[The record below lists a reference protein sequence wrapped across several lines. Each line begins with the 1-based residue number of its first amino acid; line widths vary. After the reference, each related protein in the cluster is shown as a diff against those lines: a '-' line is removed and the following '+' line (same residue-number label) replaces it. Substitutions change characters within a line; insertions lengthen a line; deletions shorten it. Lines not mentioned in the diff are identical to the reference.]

1 MKNITILTLGLLL
14 TQLSFA
20 QNSFR
25 FGLKGASN
33 FGWLSGTDKT
43 IENDGTSVGFAYGL
57 MGEYAINSTYG
68 LHAELLLSQINSKFN
83 LTSEQSFVNDISNTK
98 ISSLNYKYTIQYL
111 EIPISMKLN
120 TKEIGNLVYYGNF
133 GFSPGF
139 ALNARASITSGDI
152 PQSIKDLD
160 PTDYRI
166 NDDEGD
172 DFTLDNFDDKVFL
185 FRFPLIIGGG
195 VEYRMAGSTSLQ
207 AGVRFANTFT
217 DMFIKDKTADAKNNY
232 FAVSVGVLF

>member
-160 PTDYRI
+160 PTDYRV

-195 VEYRMAGSTSLQ
+195 VEYRMAGSTS
-207 AGVRFANTFT
+207 
-217 DMFIKDKTADAKNNY
+217 
-232 FAVSVGVLF
+232 

>member
-1 MKNITILTLGLLL
+1 MLALLI

-33 FGWLSGTDKT
+33 FGWLSGNDKT
-43 IENDGTSVGFAYGL
+43 IENDGTKIGFAYGL

-68 LHAELLLSQINSKFN
+68 LHAELLLSQVNSKFN
-83 LTSEQSFVNDISNTK
+83 LKSEQSFVNDPNSTVVSN
-98 ISSLNYKYTIQYL
+98 LNFKYVIQYL

-139 ALNARASITSGDI
+139 ALNARTSITSDDI
-152 PQSIKDLD
+152 PKSIQDLD
-160 PTDYRI
+160 PTDYRV

-172 DFTLDNFDDKVFL
+172 AFTLNNFDDRVFL

-217 DMFIKDKTADAKNNY
+217 DMFVKDKTADAKNNY

>member
-1 MKNITILTLGLLL
+1 MKNITILTLALLL

-43 IENDGTSVGFAYGL
+43 IENDGTTVGFAYGL

-68 LHAELLLSQINSKFN
+68 LHAELLLSQVNSKFN
-83 LTSEQSFVNDISNTK
+83 LTSEQSFVNDINNTK
-98 ISSLNYKYTIQYL
+98 ISSLNYKYTIQYI
-111 EIPISMKLN
+111 EIPMSMKLN
-120 TKEIGNLVYYGNF
+120 TKEIGNLVYFGNF

-160 PTDYRI
+160 PTNYRV

-217 DMFIKDKTADAKNNY
+217 DMFVKDKTADAKNNY

>member
-1 MKNITILTLGLLL
+1 MLALLI

-33 FGWLSGTDKT
+33 FGWLSGNDKT
-43 IENDGTSVGFAYGL
+43 IENDGTKIGFAYGL

-68 LHAELLLSQINSKFN
+68 LHAELLLSQVNSKFN
-83 LTSEQSFVNDISNTK
+83 LKSEQSFVNDPNSTVVSN
-98 ISSLNYKYTIQYL
+98 LNFKYVIQYL

-139 ALNARASITSGDI
+139 ALNARTSITSDDI
-152 PQSIKDLD
+152 PKSIQDLD
-160 PTDYRI
+160 PTDYRV

-172 DFTLDNFDDKVFL
+172 AFTLNNFDDRVFL

-195 VEYRMAGSTSLQ
+195 VEYRMAGSTSFQ

-217 DMFIKDKTADAKNNY
+217 DIFVKDKTADAKNNY

>member
-1 MKNITILTLGLLL
+1 MKNSTILMLALLI

-33 FGWLSGTDKT
+33 FGWLSGNDKT
-43 IENDGTSVGFAYGL
+43 IENDGTKIGFAYGL

-68 LHAELLLSQINSKFN
+68 LHAELLLSQVNSKFN
-83 LTSEQSFVNDISNTK
+83 LKSEQSFVNDPNSTVVSN
-98 ISSLNYKYTIQYL
+98 LNFKYVIQYL

-139 ALNARASITSGDI
+139 ALNARTSITSDDI
-152 PQSIKDLD
+152 PKSIQDLD
-160 PTDYRI
+160 PTDYRV

-172 DFTLDNFDDKVFL
+172 AFTLNNFDDRVFL

-217 DMFIKDKTADAKNNY
+217 DIFVKDKTADAKNNY

>member
-1 MKNITILTLGLLL
+1 MKNITILTLALLF

-83 LTSEQSFVNDISNTK
+83 LTSEQSFVNDINNTK

-111 EIPISMKLN
+111 EIPMSMKFN

-160 PTDYRI
+160 PTDYRV

-185 FRFPLIIGGG
+185 FRFPLI
-195 VEYRMAGSTSLQ
+195 SS
-207 AGVRFANTFT
+207 
-217 DMFIKDKTADAKNNY
+217 
-232 FAVSVGVLF
+232 

>member
-1 MKNITILTLGLLL
+1 MKNITILTLALLL

-83 LTSEQSFVNDISNTK
+83 LTSEQSFVNDINNTK

-111 EIPISMKLN
+111 EIPMSMKFN

-160 PTDYRI
+160 PTDYRV

-207 AGVRFANTFT
+207 AGLRFANTFT
-217 DMFIKDKTADAKNNY
+217 DMFVKDKTADAKNNY

>member
-1 MKNITILTLGLLL
+1 MKNITILTLALLF

-33 FGWLSGTDKT
+33 FGWLTGTDKT
-43 IENDGTSVGFAYGL
+43 IENDGTTLGFAYGL

-68 LHAELLLSQINSKFN
+68 LHAELLLSQVNSKFN
-83 LTSEQSFVNDISNTK
+83 LLSEQSFAKDPNNTK
-98 ISSLNYKYTIQYL
+98 ISNLNYKYIIQYL

-120 TKEIGNLVYYGNF
+120 TKEIGNLVYFGNF

-139 ALNARASITSGDI
+139 ALNARATITSGDI
-152 PQSIKDLD
+152 PQNIKDLD
-160 PTDYRI
+160 PTDYRV
-166 NDDEGD
+166 NDDERD
-172 DFTLDNFDDKVFL
+172 DFTLDNFDDKIFL

-207 AGVRFANTFT
+207 AGFRFANTFT
-217 DMFIKDKTADAKNNY
+217 DMFVKDKTADAKNNY
-232 FAVSVGVLF
+232 FALSVGVLF

>member
-1 MKNITILTLGLLL
+1 MKNSTILILALLI

-33 FGWLSGTDKT
+33 FGWLSDTDKT
-43 IENDGTSVGFAYGL
+43 IENDGTKIGFAYGL
-57 MGEYAINSTYG
+57 MGEYTINSTYG
-68 LHAELLLSQINSKFN
+68 FHAELLLSKVNSKFN
-83 LTSEQSFVNDISNTK
+83 LTSEQSFVNDPNSNVISN
-98 ISSLNYKYTIQYL
+98 LNFEYVIQYL
-111 EIPISMKLN
+111 EIPISIKLN
-120 TKEIGNLVYYGNF
+120 TKEIGNFVYYGNF

-139 ALNARASITSGDI
+139 ALNAHTSITSDDI
-152 PQSIKDLD
+152 PKSIQDLD
-160 PTDYRI
+160 PTDYRV

-172 DFTLDNFDDKVFL
+172 AFTLNNFDDRVFL

-217 DMFIKDKTADAKNNY
+217 DIFVKDKTADAKNNY

>member
-1 MKNITILTLGLLL
+1 MKNSTILMLALLI

-33 FGWLSGTDKT
+33 FGWLSGNDKT
-43 IENDGTSVGFAYGL
+43 IENDGTKIGFAYGL

-68 LHAELLLSQINSKFN
+68 LHAELLLSQVNSKFN
-83 LTSEQSFVNDISNTK
+83 LKSEQSFVNDPNSTVVSN
-98 ISSLNYKYTIQYL
+98 LNFKYVIQYL

-139 ALNARASITSGDI
+139 ALNARTSITSDDI
-152 PQSIKDLD
+152 PKSIQDLD
-160 PTDYRI
+160 PTDYRV

-172 DFTLDNFDDKVFL
+172 AFTLNNFDDRVFL

-217 DMFIKDKTADAKNNY
+217 DMFVKDKTADAKNNY

>member
-1 MKNITILTLGLLL
+1 MKNITILTLALLL

-33 FGWLSGTDKT
+33 FVWLTGTDKT
-43 IENDGTSVGFAYGL
+43 IENDGTTLGFAYGL

-98 ISSLNYKYTIQYL
+98 ISSLNYKYTIHYL

-160 PTDYRI
+160 PTDYRV

-207 AGVRFANTFT
+207 AGFRFANTFT
-217 DMFIKDKTADAKNNY
+217 DMFVKDKTADAKNNY

>member
-1 MKNITILTLGLLL
+1 
-14 TQLSFA
+14 
-20 QNSFR
+20 
-25 FGLKGASN
+25 
-33 FGWLSGTDKT
+33 
-43 IENDGTSVGFAYGL
+43 

-68 LHAELLLSQINSKFN
+68 LHAELLLSQVNSKFN
-83 LTSEQSFVNDISNTK
+83 LKSEQSFVNDPNSTVVSN
-98 ISSLNYKYTIQYL
+98 LNFKYVIQYL

-139 ALNARASITSGDI
+139 ALNARTSITSDVI
-152 PQSIKDLD
+152 PKSIQDLD
-160 PTDYRI
+160 PTDYRV

-172 DFTLDNFDDKVFL
+172 AFTLNNFDDRVFL

-217 DMFIKDKTADAKNNY
+217 DMFVKDKTADAKNNY

>member
-160 PTDYRI
+160 PTDYRV

-172 DFTLDNFDDKVFL
+172 EFTLDNFDDKVFL

-217 DMFIKDKTADAKNNY
+217 DMFVKDKTADAKNNY

>member
-1 MKNITILTLGLLL
+1 MKNITILTLALLL

-43 IENDGTSVGFAYGL
+43 IENDGTTVGFAYGL

-68 LHAELLLSQINSKFN
+68 FHAELLLSQVNSKFN
-83 LTSEQSFVNDISNTK
+83 LTSEQSFVNDINNTK
-98 ISSLNYKYTIQYL
+98 HTNLNFKYTIQYL
-111 EIPISMKLN
+111 EIPMSMKLN

-139 ALNARASITSGDI
+139 ALNARASIISEDI
-152 PQSIKDLD
+152 QKSIKDLD
-160 PTDYRI
+160 PTDYRV

-172 DFTLDNFDDKVFL
+172 DYTLDNFDDKVFL

-207 AGVRFANTFT
+207 AGFRFANTFT
-217 DMFIKDKTADAKNNY
+217 DMFVKDKTADAKNNY

>member
-1 MKNITILTLGLLL
+1 MKNITILTLALLL

-43 IENDGTSVGFAYGL
+43 IENDGTTVGFAYGL

-68 LHAELLLSQINSKFN
+68 LHAELLLSQVNSKFN
-83 LTSEQSFVNDISNTK
+83 LTSEQSFVNDINNTK
-98 ISSLNYKYTIQYL
+98 ISSLNYKYTIQYI
-111 EIPISMKLN
+111 EIPMSMKLN
-120 TKEIGNLVYYGNF
+120 TKEIGNLVYFGNF

-160 PTDYRI
+160 PTNYRV

-207 AGVRFANTFT
+207 VGVRFANTFT
-217 DMFIKDKTADAKNNY
+217 DMFVKDKTADAKNNY

>member
-1 MKNITILTLGLLL
+1 MKNITILTLALLL

-33 FGWLSGTDKT
+33 FGWLSGTYKT
-43 IENDGTSVGFAYGL
+43 IENDGTTVGFAYGL

-68 LHAELLLSQINSKFN
+68 LHAELLLSQVNSKFN
-83 LTSEQSFVNDISNTK
+83 LTSEQSFVNDINNTK
-98 ISSLNYKYTIQYL
+98 ISSLNYKYTIQYI
-111 EIPISMKLN
+111 EIPMSMKLN
-120 TKEIGNLVYYGNF
+120 TKEIGNLVYFGNF

-160 PTDYRI
+160 PTNYRV

-217 DMFIKDKTADAKNNY
+217 DMFVKDKTADAKNNY

>member
-1 MKNITILTLGLLL
+1 MKNSTILILALLI

-43 IENDGTSVGFAYGL
+43 IENDGTKIGFAYGL
-57 MGEYAINSTYG
+57 MGEYTINSTYG
-68 LHAELLLSQINSKFN
+68 FHAELLLSNVNSKFN
-83 LTSEQSFVNDISNTK
+83 LTSEQSFLNDPNSNV
-98 ISSLNYKYTIQYL
+98 INNLNFEYVIQYL
-111 EIPISMKLN
+111 EIPISIKLN
-120 TKEIGNLVYYGNF
+120 TKEIGNFVYYGNF

-139 ALNARASITSGDI
+139 ALNASASITSDYIPKSIQDI
-152 PQSIKDLD
+152 D
-160 PTDYRI
+160 PTDYRV

-172 DFTLDNFDDKVFL
+172 IFSLNNFNDRVFL

-195 VEYRMAGSTSLQ
+195 VEYRMAGSTSFQ
-207 AGVRFANTFT
+207 AGIRFANTFT
-217 DMFIKDKTADAKNNY
+217 DMFVKDKIADAKNNY
-232 FAVSVGVLF
+232 FAISVGVLF

>member
-1 MKNITILTLGLLL
+1 MKNITILTLALLL

-43 IENDGTSVGFAYGL
+43 IENDGTTVGFAYGL

-68 LHAELLLSQINSKFN
+68 FHAELLLSQVNSKFN
-83 LTSEQSFVNDISNTK
+83 LTSEQSFVNDINNTK
-98 ISSLNYKYTIQYL
+98 HTNLNFKYTIQYL
-111 EIPISMKLN
+111 EIPMSMKLN

-139 ALNARASITSGDI
+139 ALNARASIISEDI

-160 PTDYRI
+160 PTDYRV

-172 DFTLDNFDDKVFL
+172 DYTLDNFDDKVFL

-207 AGVRFANTFT
+207 AGFRFANTFT
-217 DMFIKDKTADAKNNY
+217 DMFVKDKTADAKNNY

>member
-1 MKNITILTLGLLL
+1 MKNITILTLALLL

-33 FGWLSGTDKT
+33 FGWLSGNDKT
-43 IENDGTSVGFAYGL
+43 IENDGTTVGFAYGL

-68 LHAELLLSQINSKFN
+68 LHAELLLSQVNSKFN
-83 LTSEQSFVNDISNTK
+83 LTSEQSFVNDINNTK
-98 ISSLNYKYTIQYL
+98 ISSLNYKYTIQYI
-111 EIPISMKLN
+111 EIPMSMKLN
-120 TKEIGNLVYYGNF
+120 TKEIGNLVYFGNF

-160 PTDYRI
+160 PTNYRV
-166 NDDEGD
+166 NDDEWD

-207 AGVRFANTFT
+207 AGVRFAYTFT
-217 DMFIKDKTADAKNNY
+217 DMFVKDKTADAKNNY

>member
-1 MKNITILTLGLLL
+1 MKIITILTLALLL

-43 IENDGTSVGFAYGL
+43 IENDGTTVGFAYGL

-68 LHAELLLSQINSKFN
+68 LHAELLLSQVNSKFN
-83 LTSEQSFVNDISNTK
+83 LTSEQSFVNDINNTK
-98 ISSLNYKYTIQYL
+98 ISSLNYKYTIQYI
-111 EIPISMKLN
+111 EIPMSMKLN
-120 TKEIGNLVYYGNF
+120 TKEIGNLVYFGNF

-160 PTDYRI
+160 PTNYRV

-217 DMFIKDKTADAKNNY
+217 DMFVKDKTADAKNNY

>member
-1 MKNITILTLGLLL
+1 MKNITILTLALLL

-43 IENDGTSVGFAYGL
+43 IENDGTTVGFAYGL

-68 LHAELLLSQINSKFN
+68 LHAELLLSQVNSKFN
-83 LTSEQSFVNDISNTK
+83 LTSEQSFVNDINNTK
-98 ISSLNYKYTIQYL
+98 ISSLNYKYTIQYI
-111 EIPISMKLN
+111 EIPMSMKLN
-120 TKEIGNLVYYGNF
+120 TREIGNLVYFGNF

-160 PTDYRI
+160 PTNYRV

-217 DMFIKDKTADAKNNY
+217 DMFVKDKTADAKNNY

>member
-160 PTDYRI
+160 PTDYRV

-217 DMFIKDKTADAKNNY
+217 DMFVKDKTADAKNNY